1 MQTLSCSTETV
12 LSNKIIENRTV
23 PSFKDSPRKPLDGD
37 LNSPR
42 PSEVHQAKEGIKI
55 REGSIRAP

>member
-1 MQTLSCSTETV
+1 MQRLSYPSEIV
-12 LSNKIIENRTV
+12 LSNKIPRNRIV
-23 PSFKDSPRKPLDGD
+23 LSFKDSPRKPLDGD